1 MTTTRPSR
9 SIYMRNDPEQ
19 AWQDCESAYELGYVA
34 GEADIWAELPAMT
47 ADEHSDLWGAE
58 SDYAEG
64 YRDAYYD
71 RKKGAGQ

>member
-1 MTTTRPSR
+1 MIRPSR
-9 SIYMRNDPEQ
+9 SVYMRTDGQQ
-19 AWQDCESAYELGYVA
+19 AWRYAESAYSLGYLA
-34 GEADIWAELPAMT
+34 AEADMRAGLDAMT
-47 ADEHSDLWGAE
+47 ANEHADLWGAE